1 MAVENRLSFQ
11 GIKTNSVFDR
21 TNLVTI
27 KNMARPYEDNL
38 EEWSGSSSLEFQQ
51 LVDRI
56 IAARLAGL
64 PVIWSMGA
72 HVIKNGLSRYII
84 ELVRHGFLTHVSG
97 NGATSI
103 HDFELAFLGETSE
116 DVARSIEDGS
126 FGMWEETGSYMNE
139 AVQQGVQ
146 LGLGYGA
153 SLYKYLSDYPEK
165 FPYYDDCVFVQCQKY
180 GVPYTCHISIG
191 TDIIHQHPTVEF
203 AALGAA
209 SGEDFRL
216 MSRSVEGMQA
226 GGVFLN
232 FGSAISGPEIF
243 LKCLALARNRG
254 LPMSGITAANFDI
267 VSVPAGGKLQDTDPS
282 YHYRP
287 RRVFIDRLNEIGGM
301 GCLFPGLHQQ
311 TIPALFHALLLKKEK
326 QGVEFPEISTIPNT
340 PIAGDNQV
348 TMFPVSMRNS
358 RLHVEALSELGYGK
372 ESASTP
378 GMGSLNGP
386 EFDDFI
392 KRLWTARNNDC
403 RVLVSVGSNMVGSGV
418 NRYLADLIKR
428 GYITHL
434 AVTGAACS
442 QDIELA
448 VCGRA
453 EELEEGYLQAG
464 KLGMWKEAG
473 DILHRALS
481 EGLAEGKGYGQSLIA
496 YAGKHPQSFP
506 YIEESLLGACA
517 RYGIPYTCHITIGT
531 DDIQLHPDSNFAE
544 QAKASGY
551 DFQSYCHSVANLEG
565 GVFINFGSAVTG
577 PEVFLKA
584 LSISRNL
591 QHQVHHI
598 TTANFDIV
606 KLGDYSKKVGY
617 EDWDYYYRPRKNI
630 IHRPTSLGGKGFHW
644 EGLHSDTVPAVW
656 KALASMEKQAEG
668 MRCNHI
674 KESETQ

>member
-1 MAVENRLSFQ
+1 MTVDNRLSFQ

-27 KNMARPYEDNL
+27 KNMARPYEDTL
-38 EEWSGSSSLEFQQ
+38 EQWSGSSSLEFQQ

-126 FGMWEETGSYMNE
+126 FGMWEETGRYMNE
-139 AVQQGVQ
+139 AVQQGAK
-146 LGLGYGA
+146 LGMGYGA
-153 SLYKYLSDYPEK
+153 SLYTYLSAHPQQ

-191 TDIIHQHPTVEF
+191 TDIIHQHPIVDF

-216 MSRSVEGMQA
+216 MSRSVEGMQG

-243 LKCLALARNRG
+243 LKCLALARNKG
-254 LPMSGITAANFDI
+254 LPMSEIMAANFDI
-267 VSVPAGGKLQDTDPS
+267 VSVPAGAKPRDTDPA

-287 RRVFIDRLNEIGGM
+287 RRVFIDRLNEIGGK
-301 GCLFPGLHQQ
+301 GYLFPGLHQQ
-311 TIPALFHALLLKKEK
+311 TIPALFHALLLRKEEM
-326 QGVEFPEISTIPNT
+326 GVEFPEISTMSLKNAQID
-340 PIAGDNQV
+340 GKRQV
-348 TMFPVSMRNS
+348 TLYPVSTRNNK
-358 RLHVEALSELGYGK
+358 LDVEALSELEQDE
-372 ESASTP
+372 ESQSTL
-378 GMGSLNGP
+378 GSLNGP

-392 KRLWTARNNDC
+392 KRLWTARKNGC
-403 RVLVSVGSNMVGSGV
+403 RVLVSIGSNMIGSGA
-418 NRYLADLIKR
+418 NRYLIDLIKR

-434 AVTGAACS
+434 ALTGAACS

-473 DILHRALS
+473 DIIHQALTD
-481 EGLAEGKGYGQSLIA
+481 GLAEGLGYGESLMA
-496 YAGKHPQSFP
+496 YASKYPQSFP
-506 YIEESLLGACA
+506 YFEESLLGACA

-531 DDIQLHPDSNFAE
+531 DDIQLHPNSNFAE

-551 DFQSYCHSVANLEG
+551 DFQSYCHSVASLEG

-591 QHQVHHI
+591 LHQVHHI

-644 EGLHSDTVPAVW
+644 EGLHADTVPAVW
-656 KALASMEKQAEG
+656 KALASVEKDAG
-668 MRCNHI
+668 DTNSKHL
-674 KESETQ
+674 